1 LRLPNGEATSATFL
15 TRLAQ
20 GQDQA
25 QWYEFLAR
33 YGELILSIAR
43 RHGLQPS
50 DCEDVLQDSLI
61 EMTRSMDGFQYDPS
75 RGRFRTFLRQVVLR
89 ATYRRIRQKY
99 AAGSQQHTN
108 DTDVV
113 ATTESESGETVWEL
127 EWRRHHVRQALRTIE
142 AEFSALNR
150 TAFMMCVC
158 HERSPLAVAES
169 LGISVDQVYQAK
181 SRILKR
187 LLAVIE
193 QQIAEEG

>member
-1 LRLPNGEATSATFL
+1 LKLPNGQATSATFL
-15 TRLAQ
+15 ARLAH
-20 GQDQA
+20 GPDQA

-43 RHGLQPS
+43 RHGLQRS
-50 DCEDVLQDSLI
+50 DCEDVLQESLL
-61 EMTRSMDGFQYDPS
+61 EMTRSIEGFRYDPS
-75 RGRFRTFLRQVVLR
+75 RGRFRNYLRQIVTR

-99 AAGSQQHTN
+99 AASRQQSTN
-108 DTDVV
+108 DCDV
-113 ATTESESGETVWEL
+113 AAPTELEHGEAVWEL

-142 AEFSALNR
+142 AEFSELNR

-158 HERSPLAVAES
+158 HGGSPLAVAES
-169 LGISVDQVYQAK
+169 LGISVDQVYQTK